1 MAVLQSVVIIVR
13 QPCPAHIVGGT
24 MILPLFA
31 MCGQVVVQRNVG
43 ELMVADADNMKATF
57 IKRNNAYFEGKLPL
71 PNQTQVSMSTLG

>member
-1 MAVLQSVVIIVR
+1 
-13 QPCPAHIVGGT
+13 
-24 MILPLFA
+24 

-71 PNQTQVSMSTLG
+71 PNFGFVHSYNIYAYFHYTIDR